1 MKSYLHEAIEALPD
15 GYKLLITMRHLQG
28 LSYQEIADSTGLPL
42 GTVKTGIFRARRQL
56 KEALTP
62 LLAGE
67 EDLA

>member
-1 MKSYLHEAIEALPD
+1 
-15 GYKLLITMRHLQG
+15 MRHLQG